1 MLRRTPILK
10 LASHSRGL
18 TLIELVL
25 AIAIVGILAG
35 VAISRYQDYRE
46 RVRVSQAITDIAVMS
61 GKIGLYWQDAHAYPE
76 TLAEI
81 GAPVADPWGRPYVY
95 VDLTGINGHG
105 KARKD
110 RKLNPL
116 NSDYDLY
123 SVGKDGV
130 TKPQVSNKDSLD
142 DVIRA
147 NDGRFID
154 LAANF

>member
-1 MLRRTPILK
+1 MLRRKSALS
-10 LASHSRGL
+10 LASRPRGL
-18 TLIELVL
+18 TLIELML

-35 VAISRYQDYRE
+35 IAISKYQDYRE
-46 RVRVSQAITDIAVMS
+46 RVRVGQAITDIAVMS
-61 GKIGLYWQDAHAYPE
+61 GKIALYWQDAHAYPE

-81 GAPVADPWGRPYVY
+81 GAPAADPWGRPYIY
-95 VDLTGINGHG
+95 VDLTSINGHG

-116 NSDYDLY
+116 NSDFDLY

-130 TKPQVSNKDSLD
+130 TKPQVTNKDSLD

-154 LAANF
+154 LAAKF